1 MERVAASRSNHA
13 APLAFVLIVA
23 FATALAIFL
32 SDPPPIRSTPGGFDA
47 RRAFSDLRDIL
58 RESQPHP
65 LGSPANR
72 IVRDRI
78 VAKLSALGLQPR
90 VERGYGCNPHGSC
103 GEVENIVAT
112 MGPAGG
118 KAILLTAHYDSVG
131 GGPGASDD
139 GMGVAT
145 LLESARVLRD
155 EPLRHPLTI
164 LVTDGEEAGL
174 LGAYAFA
181 ASPGMKTIGAVI
193 NIEARGTRGHS
204 IMFET
209 GRGDAKMVRAM
220 QRSFEHPSTASL
232 FVAIY
237 KQLPNDTDFS
247 VYKRLGLPGVNFANI
262 DGVTRYH
269 TRRDNLENFS
279 VRTLQH
285 HGDGVV
291 SMIRALQTENLES
304 LASDGDATFFDL
316 FGTTIVMWPERA
328 NGFAAITIL
337 ALTLLLSLWS
347 VKSRRVGVLR
357 IFGAML
363 TPLLAAVVAAALGW
377 GVLYLLRQMGVA
389 PGVWLADPRASI
401 TAFWLV
407 PLLAVLFIARIPIMS
422 ATHPLS
428 LGSAILFSAV
438 SIALAVAL
446 PGATYIALLPASF
459 FLIAAILTVRG
470 VRLEPLAAAFVLTG
484 ISLLWLPLLMD
495 LYDALG
501 LPMMPAVSALIALCL
516 VSGAPL
522 LARASRRAS
531 SVLML
536 GAAALLVFVLAVAFS
551 RAPYDEA
558 NPRAVN
564 IVAVQQDDGRSPRLL
579 VVPADDELP
588 PTMRQPLRL
597 TRAPEG
603 PPWNRDAWTGPSAMQ
618 PFPLP
623 EVTVLRQEVKNG
635 QLHLIVRQRSL
646 RGGTAARLFIR
657 AEGDP
662 LVTLR
667 GRPLKARLRG
677 GAKGWRVY
685 QESTLPPEGVVW
697 DLTFR
702 TSHAEVWLGDALRS
716 AAGID
721 RRAVITRDAEASPFG
736 FGDYSFAARRLW
748 PVTPR

>member
-1 MERVAASRSNHA
+1 MERIAESRSTA

-23 FATALAIFL
+23 FATALAISL
-32 SDPPPIRSTPGGFDA
+32 SDPPPARNRPGAFNA
-47 RRAFSDLRDIL
+47 QRAYADLRDVL
-58 RESQPHP
+58 RESKPHP
-65 LGSPANR
+65 VGSPANR

-78 VAKLSALGLQPR
+78 IAKLSALGLQPR
-90 VERGYGCNPHGSC
+90 IEPGYGCNPHGSC

-112 MGPAGG
+112 MGPAGT

-131 GGPGASDD
+131 AGPGAADD

-145 LLESARVLRD
+145 LLETARLLRG

-181 ASPGMKTIGAVI
+181 ASPAMKTIGAVI

-220 QRSFEHPSTASL
+220 RRSLERPSTGSL

-269 TRRDNLENFS
+269 TRRDDLENFS

-291 SMIRALQTENLES
+291 SMIRALQTENLEA
-304 LASDGDATFFDL
+304 LPAEGDATFFDL
-316 FGTTIVMWPERA
+316 FGRTIVMWPERA
-328 NGFAAITIL
+328 NIFAAITIL

-357 IFGAML
+357 IFAGL
-363 TPLLAAVVAAALGW
+363 LIPLLAAALAAALGW

-389 PGVWLADPRASI
+389 PGVWLADPRAAI

-407 PLLAVLFIARIPIMS
+407 SSLAVLLVARIPMTS

-428 LGSAILFSAV
+428 LGSAVLFSV
-438 SIALAVAL
+438 LSIALAVAL
-446 PGATYIALLPASF
+446 PGATYVALLPALL
-459 FLIAAILTVRG
+459 FLIAGILTVRG
-470 VRLEPLAAAFVLTG
+470 VWLEPLAAAFVLTG

-516 VSGAPL
+516 MSGVPL
-522 LARASRRAS
+522 LARASRRAW

-536 GAAALLVFVLAVAFS
+536 GSAALLVLVLAVAFS
-551 RAPYDEA
+551 RPPYDEA
-558 NPRAVN
+558 NPRAMNV
-564 IVAVQQDDGRSPRLL
+564 VAVQQDDGRLPRLL

-588 PTMRQPLRL
+588 LSMRQALRL
-597 TRAPEG
+597 ARAPEG
-603 PPWNRDAWTGPSAMQ
+603 PPWNRGAWTGPSAMK
-618 PFPLP
+618 PFPVP
-623 EVTVLRQEVKNG
+623 EVTVLKQEVKDG

-646 RGGTAARLFIR
+646 RGGTAARLFVR
-657 AEGDP
+657 AEGEP
-662 LVTLR
+662 LVSLR
-667 GRPLKARLRG
+667 GRPLKARMRS

-697 DLTFR
+697 DVTFR

-721 RRAVITRDAEASPFG
+721 RRAVVTRDAHASPFG
-736 FGDYSFAARRLW
+736 FGDYSFAVRRLW